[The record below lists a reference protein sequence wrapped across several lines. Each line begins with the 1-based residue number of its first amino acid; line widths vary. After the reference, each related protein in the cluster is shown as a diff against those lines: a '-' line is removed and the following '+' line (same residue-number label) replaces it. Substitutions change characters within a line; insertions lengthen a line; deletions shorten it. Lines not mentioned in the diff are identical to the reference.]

1 MKKSIYIL
9 ILSVILFIPLCL
21 FAQQEDLEDLKIGI
35 ETAGKLLADIPI
47 THFED
52 ADTWNS
58 VMSID
63 QGIIVSMRRRGRP
76 LEIPAID
83 PNDGTENENV
93 FGARVAFTQRGYST
107 FRMNPPRPIKV
118 PGITKALSVWVCGRS
133 FQHRLYAHVI
143 DYEGNEMI
151 LDMGMLD
158 FVGWKRVAIPIPAT
172 IKQHNY
178 HDTEW
183 RGLSFSGFSVAT
195 DPADTYG
202 VYYLYFD
209 ELRAVTDI
217 YSEENRDEDD
227 MEDGW

>member
-1 MKKSIYIL
+1 MKKPIYIL
-9 ILSVILFIPLCL
+9 ILSVIFLVPLCL
-21 FAQQEDLEDLKIGI
+21 FAQEEDLEELKVGI

-63 QGIIVSMRRRGRP
+63 QGIIISMRRRGRP
-76 LEIPAID
+76 LEIAAID

-107 FRMNPPRPIKV
+107 FRMSPPRPIKV

-133 FQHRLYAHVI
+133 FQHRLYAHVL
-143 DYEGNEMI
+143 DYEGNEMM

-158 FVGWKRVAIPIPAT
+158 FVGWRKVSRPIPSSIISMDSMALP
-172 IKQHNY
+172 
-178 HDTEW
+178 
-183 RGLSFSGFSVAT
+183 RS
-195 DPADTYG
+195 
-202 VYYLYFD
+202 
-209 ELRAVTDI
+209 R
-217 YSEENRDEDD
+217 YSEQHFGSLRRSKENLTSSAVSGLPLENLTPFLR
-227 MEDGW
+227 